1 MSNKILTYTYRIYP
15 NKIQKNIINNTIKE
29 CNKYYS
35 LVFTELV
42 KNEKAEQEYYKKLL
56 LQKKSIPKSNKKI
69 NLNNFTKIDCVKNLG
84 KTDLQAV
91 KNEIFKLQTRYKK
104 YYMGKGKFPQNSR
117 SKKEIYETK
126 VIKIY
131 CNKLKL
137 PVVGNI
143 KAKIHREIK
152 EGDKIKRV
160 FVKKD
165 SKNKYYVGLI
175 MLTK

>member
-1 MSNKILTYTYRIYP
+1 MSSKSLTYTYRIYP

-35 LVFTELV
+35 LLFNELV
-42 KNEKAEQEYYKKLL
+42 KKEKEEQEYYKNLL
-56 LQKKSIPKSNKKI
+56 LKKKAIPISNKRISLKD
-69 NLNNFTKIDCVKNLG
+69 FTKKCYVKN
-84 KTDLQAV
+84 KNKVDLEAV
-91 KNEIFKLQTRYKK
+91 KNEIYKLQARYKK
-104 YYMGKGKFPQNSR
+104 YYKGKGTFPHNNR

-126 VIKIY
+126 GIEID
-131 CNKLKL
+131 CNKVKL
-137 PVVGNI
+137 PIVGSV
-143 KAKIHREIK
+143 KAKLHREIN

-175 MLTK
+175 MLIK